1 MTDEQIN
8 TAIAEHCGWK
18 NLHKI
23 PQIASLHSGWSGIKP
38 DTGNDE
44 FIPDYCNDLN
54 AMHEAEKELYANEC
68 SMYFRILSKVHP
80 TFGIL
85 PEWMDIDHE
94 EEQAWEYFQLL
105 HTTASQRAEAF
116 VKTINKWEDS

>member
-8 TAIAEHCGWK
+8 IAIAEQCGWK

-54 AMHEAEKELYANEC
+54 DMHEVEVKYILVDGDLTADYWNNLY
-68 SMYFRILSKVHP
+68 
-80 TFGIL
+80 
-85 PEWMDIDHE
+85 D
-94 EEQAWEYFQLL
+94 
-105 HTTASQRAEAF
+105 TTESTLWPFASTARQRAEAF
-116 VKTINKWEDS
+116 LKTINKWEDS